1 MRKAFRFL
9 MPSVRHESGVLPAWL
24 LVTFLVPLLLV
35 SAFSLW
41 VERTQYDL
49 ALREVAQEANQA
61 GMAYGAQI
69 SSRLMSHFDALE
81 FVAVELVGNGASPTG
96 PDEKTVQTLR
106 RFIDTHPSLDAINVQ
121 SADGNTILWSTLKQS
136 PHALFSGDQFT
147 PLPGNPNQMFGAV
160 SYDSRIGFHVL
171 STRYRLKDAAGNTR
185 YFVGMPYRLNYLLAD
200 AQHRAPWMFTILDT
214 RNGRVIGTWSRGEI
228 HFDPPV
234 SVPSGKPV
242 DIAGYPLTVQVTWPA
257 GLARAQYLKA
267 APVRWVFELGALL
280 LLTMAVY
287 WVVALLRQRA
297 RDTVRLQRL
306 SDFNALFAQVNRV
319 IADSEREEELL
330 QTICELGVRYG
341 HLKLA
346 WVGRP
351 DSDQRFQ
358 FVAAGGDISYIDG
371 LYISS
376 DPSIPE
382 GQGSAGRTWREGGAY
397 YSESFDATPILKP
410 WQLRAQQW
418 GLRASATLPIFR
430 KGEIIAV
437 LAVFH
442 EKSDIWDE
450 DLRRLLEELALAIS
464 NGLDRVDAGQRK
476 RQLEQD
482 LDNAHIYQR
491 TLFEKNAAGIFLI
504 DPGRLIV
511 DVNTALCQMT
521 GYTPEALI
529 GRNLALL
536 SEDEHAF
543 ELFAEYFEAEVHRDV
558 SIQRT
563 LQLRRRTGELLTVQA
578 LGTAMILPQGK
589 TGVLC
594 SVVDITALQEAREQI
609 QRQAMHD
616 ILTDLPNRRA
626 LDIHLPLAI
635 ARAQRNQGVV
645 AVGMMDLDNFKPVND
660 TWGHEAGDR
669 LLKELGLRL
678 REQLRETDMLVRL
691 GGDEFVIVIDDLDS
705 DRATAQM
712 SRVLERVHQAV
723 ETPFTVAPETQV
735 VVGMSLGI
743 AMFPFDGEDGDSLMR
758 QADAAMYRAKQ
769 NKQNRVNWW
778 QPSVAEIDAST
789 EEEMEAA
796 FDVYGPGA
804 IVLLNK
810 AQPYLHLVTEHFIE
824 HFYTELNKEPQMHA
838 ILRNFT
844 PDQVTSLM
852 VQQAGHLQFLLAPT
866 TTQSMIHERARQVG
880 QVHAL
885 VGVTAVLLTQTL
897 SLYRRLLSE
906 QLKEFL
912 LPARTRYQLLQ
923 TAEARLQ
930 EDLEVQL
937 DMQGRVLSTYF
948 DHFSRPMPLIGTAWT
963 QASAIDVAWLG
974 DLPGIQGALLMRLSP
989 EGIFMVESS
998 AGPRSGRITEIL
1010 RQPGF
1015 QAVIDPASP
1024 RGQGLSAQAWRSL
1037 QILSTASYALDPRY
1051 QVWHALAEPMG
1062 IRSALSVPILNPA
1075 GQAEAVISLF
1085 GAFPNQFESATLQ
1098 HFARGLQQRWEQIWQ
1113 RCSAPAPVMSEDQAI
1128 ELRQALFSGGLRMF
1142 MQPVVSLATG
1152 QLVKVEALA
1161 RLRMPDGQIIPPGV
1175 FLPLLGH
1182 AELDHLFRLGLE
1194 ASLAELTQWDAA
1206 GLSIDISV
1214 NLPPSNLLD
1223 ANCPRW
1229 VAETLHRYGIAPGRL
1244 TLELLENQSIDM
1256 VQQDETIAAFLDMG
1270 VQLAMDDLGSG
1281 YSSLLRLSKIPF
1293 HTIKIDQGLL
1303 VHIREN
1309 PVQAVSLIASI
1320 LQMGRDFDRVVVVE
1334 GLEDFGMIEAAA
1346 LLGATYGQGY
1356 AIARP
1361 MPADEVIHWHPQ
1373 AELAVNMTEIRT
1385 FLGALAY
1392 LWRMIHQRRTSPAL
1406 PEENCPLTNFLS
1418 SCGRSDPEA
1427 AEWSGQVQ
1435 FVIPGSDVSARL
1447 LAWLAEQVRD
1457 EVVETTS

>member
-1 MRKAFRFL
+1 MHDAFGSL
-9 MPSVRHESGVLPAWL
+9 KPSVRHESGALPSWL
-24 LVTFLVPLLLV
+24 LVSFLLPLLLV

-49 ALREVAQEANQA
+49 VLQEVSQEADQA
-61 GMAYGAQI
+61 GMAYGTQI
-69 SSRLMSHFDALE
+69 AGRLMTHFDELE
-81 FVAVELVGNGASPTG
+81 FVAVELIGNGASPSG

-121 SADGNTILWSTLKQS
+121 SADGNTILWSTLKQ
-136 PHALFSGDQFT
+136 PQYAIFSGDQFT
-147 PLPGNPNQMFGAV
+147 PLPGNPNQMFGTAM
-160 SYDSRIGFHVL
+160 YDPRLGFHVL
-171 STRYRLKDAAGNTR
+171 SARYRLKDSAGNTR
-185 YFVGMPYRLNYLLAD
+185 YFVGTPYRLDYLLAD
-200 AQHRAPWMFTILDT
+200 AQSRAPWTFTILDT
-214 RNGRVIGTWSRGEI
+214 RNGSIIGTWLRGEV
-228 HFDPPV
+228 HFDLSV
-234 SVPSGKPV
+234 SARGKPV
-242 DIAGYPLTVQVTWPA
+242 GIAGYPLAVQVTWPA
-257 GLARAQYLKA
+257 RLVREQYMQA
-267 APVRWVFELGALL
+267 APARWVLEVGALL
-280 LLTMAVY
+280 LLTMAVS

-297 RDTVRLQRL
+297 RDAVRLQRL

-319 IADSEREEELL
+319 IVDSEREEELL

-341 HLKLA
+341 HLMLA

-351 DSDQRFQ
+351 DSNQRFQ
-358 FVAAGGDISYIDG
+358 FVAAGGDISYVDG

-382 GQGSAGRTWREGGAY
+382 GQGSAGRTWREGQAY
-397 YSESFDATPILKP
+397 YSESFEVTPILKP

-418 GLRASATLPIFR
+418 GLRASATLPIFC

-442 EKSDIWDE
+442 AKSNIWDE

-464 NGLDRVDAGQRK
+464 NGLDRVEAGRLK

-521 GYTPEALI
+521 GYPPEALI
-529 GRNLALL
+529 GRSLALL
-536 SEDEHAF
+536 SEDEHTF
-543 ELFAEYFEAEVHRDV
+543 EVFAEYFEVEVHRAV

-563 LQLRRRTGELLTVQA
+563 LQLRRRNGELLTVQA
-578 LGTAMILPQGK
+578 LGTAMILPQGQA
-589 TGVLC
+589 GVLC
-594 SVVDITALQEAREQI
+594 SVVDITALQAAREQI

-626 LDIHLPLAI
+626 LDVHLPLAI

-645 AVGMMDLDNFKPVND
+645 AVGMIDLDNFKPVND

-669 LLKELGLRL
+669 LLLELGQRL
-678 REQLRETDMLVRL
+678 KKFLRETDLLVRV
-691 GGDEFVIVIDDLDS
+691 GGDEFVVVIDDLETDQ
-705 DRATAQM
+705 ATAQL
-712 SRVLERVHQAV
+712 SRVLERLHKAV
-723 ETPFTVAPETQV
+723 ETPFAVAPGAQA

-743 AMFPFDGEDGDSLMR
+743 AMFPFDAEDGDSLIR
-758 QADAAMYRAKQ
+758 LADAAMYRAKQ
-769 NKQNRVNWW
+769 NKQHRVNWW
-778 QPSVAEIDAST
+778 QPSVVAFDEST
-789 EEEMEAA
+789 EAEAA
-796 FDVYGPGA
+796 FDVYGPDA
-804 IVLLNK
+804 IALLNK
-810 AQPYLHLVTEHFIE
+810 AQPYLQLVTERFIE
-824 HFYTELNKEPQMHA
+824 HFYTELSKEPKLHA

-844 PDQVTSLM
+844 PEQVTSLM
-852 VQQAGHLQFLLAPT
+852 VQQAAYLQFLLAPT
-866 TTQSMIHERARQVG
+866 TTQKMIHERARQVG
-880 QVHAL
+880 QIHAL

-923 TAEARLQ
+923 TAETRLQ
-930 EDLEVQL
+930 EDLEIQL
-937 DMQGRVLSTYF
+937 DMAGRVLNGYF
-948 DHFSRPMPLIGTAWT
+948 DHLSRPMPLTGTAWT
-963 QASAIDVAWLG
+963 QASATDVGWLG
-974 DLPGIQGALLMRLSP
+974 DLPGIQGALLMRLNP
-989 EGIFMVESS
+989 EGIFTVENS
-998 AGPRSGRITEIL
+998 AGPVAGLIAELL

-1015 QAVIDPASP
+1015 QAVIDPVSP

-1037 QILSTASYALDPRY
+1037 QILSSPSYTLDPRY
-1051 QVWHALAEPMG
+1051 RAWHDRVARWGLH
-1062 IRSALSVPILNPA
+1062 STLSVPILNA
-1075 GQAEAVISLF
+1075 VGQAEAVISLF
-1085 GAFPNQFESATLQ
+1085 GAFPNQFESTTLQ

-1113 RCSAPAPVMSEDQAI
+1113 RCSAPAPVIPENQAVV
-1128 ELRQALFSGGLRMF
+1128 LRHTLFSGGLRMY
-1142 MQPVVSLATG
+1142 MQPIVALATG
-1152 QLVKVEALA
+1152 QLIKVEALA
-1161 RLRMPDGQIIPPGV
+1161 RLRMPDGQIIPPSM
-1175 FLPLLGH
+1175 FLPLLGR

-1194 ASLAELTQWDAA
+1194 ESLMQVSRWDAA

-1223 ANCPRW
+1223 ADCPRW
-1229 VAETLHRYGIAPGRL
+1229 VGEILGRYGISPARL
-1244 TLELLENQSIDM
+1244 TLELLENQSMDM
-1256 VQQDETIAAFLDMG
+1256 IRQDETISAFLDLG

-1334 GLEDFGMIEAAA
+1334 GLEDFGMIEAVA

-1356 AIARP
+1356 GIAHP
-1361 MPADEVIHWHPQ
+1361 MPPGEVIHWRPPV
-1373 AELAVNMTEIRT
+1373 ELAVNITEIRT

-1392 LWRMIHQRRTSPAL
+1392 QWRMMHQRRTSPL
-1406 PEENCPLTNFLS
+1406 QSGEHCPLAHFLS
-1418 SCGRSDPEA
+1418 ESCRQYPEA
-1427 AEWSGQVQ
+1427 AQWAGQ
-1435 FVIPGSDVSARL
+1435 IRSAAPDGDVSSGL
-1447 LAWLAEQVRD
+1447 LTWLAERVQD
-1457 EVVETTS
+1457 EGAETTD